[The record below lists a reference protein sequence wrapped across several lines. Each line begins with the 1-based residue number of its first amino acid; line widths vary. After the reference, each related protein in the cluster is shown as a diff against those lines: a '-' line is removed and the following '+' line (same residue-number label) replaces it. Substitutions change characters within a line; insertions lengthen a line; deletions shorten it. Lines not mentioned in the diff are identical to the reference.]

1 MIFMEKPQEIP
12 KQHLAPNAQ
21 LLFFL
26 NYIGKTAI
34 ILPMLIV
41 GLFFQPLYVG
51 AIFVAYILLTYL
63 VALLV
68 YQNFVFW
75 VDDNGFEKEYG
86 VFHKY
91 HVGIPFQQVQNVNIK
106 RSIIDRMLGIA
117 HIEIETAGSSA
128 VVGQATVSSASKS
141 TAEGVLPGIT
151 TECAKQVQDI
161 LLTKALENR

>member
-1 MIFMEKPQEIP
+1 MEKPQELP
-12 KQHLAPNAQ
+12 QQHLAPNAQ

-26 NYIGKTAI
+26 NYIGKTII

-41 GLFFQPLYVG
+41 GLFLEPLYAG
-51 AIFVAYILLTYL
+51 TILVAYLLITYL

-75 VDDNGFEKEYG
+75 IDNNGFEKEYG

-91 HVGIPFQQVQNVNIK
+91 HVGIPFQQIQNVNIK
-106 RSIIDRMLGIA
+106 RSIIDRWLGLA

-128 VVGQATVSSASKS
+128 AIGNTTAGASKS
-141 TAEGVLPGIT
+141 TAEGVLPGISV
-151 TECAKQVQDI
+151 ECAKQVQDI
-161 LLTKALENR
+161 LLTKSLENR

>member
-1 MIFMEKPQEIP
+1 M
-12 KQHLAPNAQ
+12 
-21 LLFFL
+21 
-26 NYIGKTAI
+26 
-34 ILPMLIV
+34 
-41 GLFFQPLYVG
+41 
-51 AIFVAYILLTYL
+51 
-63 VALLV
+63 
-68 YQNFVFW
+68 
-75 VDDNGFEKEYG
+75 
-86 VFHKY
+86 
-91 HVGIPFQQVQNVNIK
+91 GIQFQQVQNVNIK

>member
-1 MIFMEKPQEIP
+1 MVPMEKAHEIP

-21 LLFFL
+21 LLFFI

-41 GLFFQPLYVG
+41 GLFFEPLYVG
-51 AIFVAYILLTYL
+51 AIFIAYVLITYL

-75 VDDNGFEKEYG
+75 IDNNGFEKEYG

-106 RSIIDRMLGIA
+106 RSIIDRMLGLA

-128 VVGQATVSSASKS
+128 TTGSTIADASKS
-141 TAEGVLPGIT
+141 TAEGVLPGIS
-151 TECAKQVQDI
+151 TECAKAVQDI
-161 LLTKALENR
+161 LLTKALENH